1 MVLRRAWLIGMA
13 VCLAGYAVAQE
24 SAPVQPATPVPA
36 KPAAAPANANP
47 IPAAKLEE
55 SPSAGA
61 TEQAAAESP
70 SQALAEGTLD
80 ADKIMAA
87 QKAGYTIKNENGQ
100 QLLCRKELQTGSRL
114 RHKTSCLT
122 ARQWEQLQND
132 TNLQLKSME
141 RKPMVVE
148 RR

>member
-55 SPSAGA
+55 PPSAGA
-61 TEQAAAESP
+61 TEQATETPA
-70 SQALAEGTLD
+70 QALAEGKLD
-80 ADKIMAA
+80 AEKIMAA
-87 QKAGYTIKNENGQ
+87 QRAGYTIKNENGV
-100 QLLCRKELQTGSRL
+100 QLLCRKDLQTGSRL
-114 RHKTSCLT
+114 RHKISCMT
-122 ARQWEQLQND
+122 AQDWERLQND
-132 TNLQLKSME
+132 TDLQLKSME
-141 RKPMVVE
+141 RKPMTVE